1 MIDESLQGDGV
12 NFETDVKPLLGD
24 RAAIAALNVPNVSGI
39 TSTDAAGAAG
49 AAENA
54 LSDTGVG
61 VVDIADGK
69 DAGVTALVARKSAP
83 KGEHDGVT
91 YYKAKD
97 GGTLTAVTDGALVI
111 TDSQPALFAALD
123 AHQAGGDQTLA
134 GTSKFTDALGKL
146 PDDVFAQGYV
156 DVGTFLRQAIA
167 QSPQLG
173 QLGQLE
179 GYQNAVVAAS
189 VAAEPDG
196 VRVKGVVDGV
206 DNVPTGGEFSP
217 TLTSNAPADAIA
229 YVGFSDVAGQLTKVF
244 QTVQGSLG
252 KEQVQQLDAFSAQL
266 PLLLGVSLDDLKAL
280 GSGEH
285 ALVVTDGQ
293 PNPGAA
299 LALKVDDGARAKTTL
314 DTVRQKL
321 PALIKTFSPQTAL
334 PPWSQ
339 VPLANGVQGWRLPL
353 SPQAGAVYGV
363 DGDLA
368 VIGTSVA
375 AVTAVQSPT
384 SPLAASADFQAATD
398 GMPDTVTSVVWVNL
412 QQGIGALQRFGA
424 FKDAPPETLPNLR
437 PLKTIAAWTTSGDTP
452 TFEMLLTLK

>member
-1 MIDESLQGDGV
+1 M
-12 NFETDVKPLLGD
+12 
-24 RAAIAALNVPNVSGI
+24 
-39 TSTDAAGAAG
+39 
-49 AAENA
+49 
-54 LSDTGVG
+54 
-61 VVDIADGK
+61 DIAEGK
-69 DAGVTALVARKSAP
+69 DAAVTALVAKKSAP
-83 KGEHDGVT
+83 KGTHDGVT
-91 YYKAKD
+91 YYRATNGD
-97 GGTLTAVTDGALVI
+97 TLTAVTDGALVI

-123 AHQAGGDQTLA
+123 AHQAGGDKTLA

-146 PDDVFAQGYV
+146 PDNVFAQGYV
-156 DVGTFLRQAIA
+156 NVGSFLRQAIA

-179 GYQNAVVAAS
+179 SYQNAVVAAS
-189 VAAEPDG
+189 VAAEPG
-196 VRVKGVVDGV
+196 GLRVKGVVDGA
-206 DNVPTGGEFSP
+206 DLPTGGEFSP

-244 QTVQGSLG
+244 QTIQGSLG
-252 KEQVQQLDAFSAQL
+252 KEQAQQIDALSAQL

-280 GSGEH
+280 GSGEQ

-299 LALKVDDGARAKTTL
+299 LALKVADGARAKTTL
-314 DTVRQKL
+314 DTIRQKL
-321 PALIKTFSPQTAL
+321 PGLVKTFSPETTL

-339 VPLANGVQGWRLPL
+339 VPLAGGVQGWRLPL

-363 DGDLA
+363 NGNLA

-384 SPLAASADFQAATD
+384 SPLAASAGFQAATE
-398 GMPDTVTSVVWVNL
+398 GMPGTVTSVVWVNL

-424 FKDAPPETLPNLR
+424 FEDAPPETLPNLR
-437 PLKTIAAWTTSGDTP
+437 PLKSIAAWTTNGSTP